1 MDNPGSLLPDG
12 FDESYNHL
20 SFSNRA
26 GRGRSATRSII
37 MANRTGADYIKA
49 LRDGRE
55 VWHAGR
61 RIEDVTK
68 HPGFSGTIKTLAVLD
83 YSQHTAEYRDIMTV
97 EHNGERI
104 SYSYLPP
111 RTPEELALKRRNIEL
126 WSQQTFG
133 QMGRYPDFCA
143 QLVVGLFDWAHI
155 IEKTNPRWAENARA
169 YHRHASRNDLC
180 LTHGLTDQYY
190 DRTRRVSEQEDP
202 DLILHIVGETSEGA
216 VVRGLRT
223 LATLAPLSDEV
234 LIYPNRARDA
244 DEADYAIAF
253 ALPMNAP
260 GLKIVCRDLYAEH
273 ADPERHP
280 LTTRFDEV
288 DAALIFDDVVVPW
301 NRIFVYKDPKLLAGI
316 MYIHMWAQYSTMLR
330 LITKLEGFLG
340 VAQLLTEWGGRNKS
354 TSSQILLSSLMQ
366 DIGILRS
373 CIQVAEATGYI
384 SPGGNWAPRLSA
396 AYRVHSIEASDRAE
410 RTMEG
415 LLTSTLMLS
424 GGASD
429 LKNAEL
435 GPFVERYFRG
445 GGPST
450 KEHLRLMAVAAD
462 MVMSPFG
469 KRSQLYERLQS
480 GEVDRM
486 RQRLYSQYNDPAP
499 AERMLKFIKDMD
511 MDR

>member
-1 MDNPGSLLPDG
+1 MPV
-12 FDESYNHL
+12 
-20 SFSNRA
+20 
-26 GRGRSATRSII
+26 
-37 MANRTGADYIKA
+37 RTGADYVRA

-61 RIEDVTK
+61 RIDDVTA
-68 HPGFSGTIKTLAVLD
+68 HPGFTGTIRTLADLYD
-83 YSQHTAEYRDIMTV
+83 KQHAPEFGDVMTL
-97 EHNGERI
+97 EIEGERI
-104 SYSYLPP
+104 SRSYLAPKNADQ
-111 RTPEELALKRRNIEL
+111 LAQKRRNIEV
-126 WSQQTFG
+126 WAEQTLG

-143 QLVVGLFDWAHI
+143 QLVVGLFDWTHV
-155 IEKTNPRWAENARA
+155 IEKYNKQWAENARS
-169 YHRHASRNDLC
+169 YYLHCRHHDLC
-180 LTHGLTDQYY
+180 LTHALTDQYY
-190 DRTRRVSEQEDP
+190 DRSKPAGKQEDP
-202 DLILHIVGETSEGA
+202 DLILHIVGETKEGP

-223 LATLAPLSDEV
+223 LATLAPISDEV
-234 LIYPNRARDA
+234 LVYPNRPREP

-253 ALPMNAP
+253 AIPMNAP
-260 GLKIVCRDLYAEH
+260 GLKILCRDLYAEH

-301 NRIFVYKDPKLLAGI
+301 DRVFVYKNPELLAGI
-316 MYIHMWAQYSTMLR
+316 NYIHTWAQYSTMVR
-330 LITKLEGFLG
+330 LICKLEGFLG
-340 VAQLLTEWGGRNKS
+340 VAQLLTQYSGRNKS

-366 DIGILRS
+366 DIEILRS
-373 CIQVAEATGYI
+373 CIRVAEANGYL
-384 SPGGNWAPRLSA
+384 SGGGTWAPLLSA

-429 LKNAEL
+429 LNSDVGAL
-435 GPFVERYFRG
+435 VERYFRG
-445 GGPST
+445 GAPNT
-450 KEHLRLMAVAAD
+450 KAHLRLMAVAAD

-486 RQRLYSQYNDPAP
+486 RHRLYNQYRDPAP
-499 AERMLKFIKDMD
+499 AERMRKFIDRMD
-511 MDR
+511 DD

>member
-1 MDNPGSLLPDG
+1 
-12 FDESYNHL
+12 
-20 SFSNRA
+20 
-26 GRGRSATRSII
+26 

-55 VWHAGR
+55 VWYGSK
-61 RIEDVTK
+61 RIDDVTT
-68 HPGFSGTIKTLAVLD
+68 HSGFTGTIKTLADLYD
-83 YSQHTAEYRDIMTV
+83 MQHAPEYKDIMTV
-97 EHNGERI
+97 EYEGERI

-111 RTPEELALKRRNIEL
+111 RSPEELALKRRNIEL

-155 IEKTNPRWAENARA
+155 IEKTNTKWAENARA

-180 LTHGLTDQYY
+180 LTHALTDQYY
-190 DRTRRVSEQEDP
+190 DRTKRVSEQEDP
-202 DLILHIVGETSEGA
+202 DLILHIVGETSKGA

-234 LIYPNRARDA
+234 LVYPNRARDA

-273 ADPERHP
+273 ADPQRHP

-288 DAALIFDDVVVPW
+288 DAALIFDDVIVPW
-301 NRIFVYKDPKLLAGI
+301 ERIFVYKDPKLLAGV
-316 MYIHMWAQYSTMLR
+316 MYIHTWAQYSTMLR

-340 VAQLLTEWGGRNKS
+340 VAQLLTRLAKRNTS
-354 TSSQILLSSLMQ
+354 ASSQILLSSLMQ
-366 DIGILRS
+366 DIEILRA
-373 CIQVAEATGYI
+373 CVQVAGSNGY
-384 SPGGNWAPRLSA
+384 SAGGGTWAPLLSP
-396 AYRVHSIEASDRAE
+396 AYRVHSIEASID
-410 RTMEG
+410 
-415 LLTSTLMLS
+415 
-424 GGASD
+424 
-429 LKNAEL
+429 
-435 GPFVERYFRG
+435 RYFRG
-445 GGPST
+445 GAT
-450 KEHLRLMAVAAD
+450 TTREHLRLMAVAAD
-462 MVMSPFG
+462 MVMTSFG

-486 RQRLYSQYNDPAP
+486 RQRLYNQFNDPTP
-499 AERMLKFIKDMD
+499 AQRMMRFVKDMG
-511 MDR
+511 